1 MKRNENFVLKEL
13 MGSFVLVPVGEAAMN
28 LNGVI
33 TLNETAKFLWDTA
46 EGEFDEQA
54 LVDAVIAEYDV
65 DIQTATD
72 GVQVFLKRM
81 KEEGC
86 IE

>member
-1 MKRNENFVLKEL
+1 MKRSENFVLKEL
-13 MGSFVLVPVGEAAMN
+13 MGSFVLVPIGDAAMN

-33 TLNETAKFLWDTA
+33 TLNETAKFLWDKA
-46 EGEFDEQA
+46 EGEFELKD
-54 LVDAVIAEYDV
+54 LVDAIVSEYGVDV
-65 DIQTATD
+65 ETATN
-72 GVQVFLKRM
+72 GAEVFLKRM

>member
-1 MKRNENFVLKEL
+1 MKRSENFVLKEL
-13 MGSFVLVPVGEAAMN
+13 MGSFVLVPIGDAAMS

-33 TLNETAKFLWDTA
+33 TLNESAKVLWDAA
-46 EGEFDEQA
+46 EGEFELED
-54 LVDAVIAEYDV
+54 LVDVLVKEYEV
-65 DIQTATD
+65 DIQTATE
-72 GVQVFLKRM
+72 GAEVFLNRM